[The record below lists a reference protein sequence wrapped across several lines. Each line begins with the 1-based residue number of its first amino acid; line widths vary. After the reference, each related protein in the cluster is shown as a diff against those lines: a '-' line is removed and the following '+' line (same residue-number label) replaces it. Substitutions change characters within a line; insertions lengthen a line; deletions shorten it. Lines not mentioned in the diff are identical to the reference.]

1 MMSQSPSFI
10 SPNLYLTLNV
20 WLAFDRTSLFF
31 VDESEGFSLL
41 RAVSHGQISTRTLL
55 LSTLK
60 RWLRDKLSVIIAEA
74 HEVGIRCRRFLSRG
88 SRLPLLLRVRSLR
101 RWLVSL
107 TLSWISIS
115 FSSWAFIRWYFF
127 EQFGK
132 EGMLEGLLC
141 CYSLL
146 GLEL

>member
-1 MMSQSPSFI
+1 MCELPSFF
-10 SPNLYLTLNV
+10 SRNLCLTLNN
-20 WLAFDRTSLFF
+20 WLAFGLYSLFF

-41 RAVSHGQISTRTLL
+41 RLVGHGQISTCTLL
-55 LSTLK
+55 LSTLE
-60 RWLRDKLSVIIAEA
+60 RWLRDKLSVVIAEA
-74 HEVGIRCRRFLSRG
+74 HEVGIRCSRFLSRG

-107 TLSWISIS
+107 PLSWRSIS
-115 FSSWAFIRWYFF
+115 FSSRAFIRWYFF

-132 EGMLEGLLC
+132 EGMLESLLC